1 MKKGIIIVVIA
12 LVALVFAVFLTKCK
26 NESTSDKIRVGVVM
40 PLTGDLAFLGQPFT
54 NAILMN
60 TDTSKVQLFIQDT
73 KGEPKIAIN
82 IINQMISA
90 NNIDAVI
97 SLKPAIS
104 ETINPILE
112 AKGITHFVFAY
123 SPEIT
128 DAKNVIKLY
137 PSSDDEDMAY
147 LNYAKEKDMK
157 SIVFLRH
164 MFPDAELGYKTV
176 VVPKS
181 KELGITVFDE
191 PFDEATKDFN
201 NLTQKVKGYNSD
213 MIVVQSL
220 AYNFVNIVKSFQHSG
235 IRDKMLG
242 DLNFNDLYTY
252 DYEIVKEME
261 NIPFLGLS
269 YVLSEEYDQFDKA
282 YMEKY
287 KEKPTVSAAF
297 PYDVMTVVNNMKD
310 SGTKKD
316 DIIKYYN
323 SHEVNGVTGR
333 IVFNDK
339 GKQAVKY
346 QILRYINGE
355 FKQ

>member
-1 MKKGIIIVVIA
+1 MKKI
-12 LVALVFAVFLTKCK
+12 VFLAIMAFSVILSGCT
-26 NESTSDKIRVGVVM
+26 NDQNSDKIRVGVVM
-40 PLTGDLAFLGQPFT
+40 PLTGELAFLGQPFT

-60 TDTSKVQLFIQDT
+60 TDTSKVELFIQDT

-90 NNIDAVI
+90 NNIDVVI

-137 PSSDDEDMAY
+137 PSSDDEDLSY
-147 LNYAKEKDMK
+147 LNYAKEKGIK

-181 KELGITVFDE
+181 KEYGLTVYDE

-201 NLTQKVKGYNSD
+201 NLTQKVKSYNSD
-213 MIVVQSL
+213 LVVVQSL
-220 AYNFVNIVKSFQHSG
+220 AYNFINIVKSFQHSG

-252 DYEIVKEME
+252 DYDIVKEME

-269 YVLSEEYDQFDKA
+269 YVLSDEYKEFDKA
-282 YMEKY
+282 YFEKFD
-287 KEKPTVSAAF
+287 EKPTVSAAF
-297 PYDVMTVVNNMKD
+297 PYDVMTVVNNMKE
-310 SGTKKD
+310 SGTKKEE
-316 DIIKYYN
+316 IINYYN
-323 SHEVNGVTGR
+323 KNVVNGVTGR
-333 IVFNDK
+333 IVFNEK
-339 GKQAVKY
+339 GKQEIKY
-346 QILRYINGE
+346 EILKYINGE
-355 FKQ
+355 FTK

>member
-1 MKKGIIIVVIA
+1 MKKFFF
-12 LVALVFAVFLTKCK
+12 LAVMVSSLLFVSCNNEK
-26 NESTSDKIRVGVVM
+26 NTDKIRVGVVM

-73 KGEPKIAIN
+73 KGEPKTAVN
-82 IINQMISA
+82 IINQMITA
-90 NNIDAVI
+90 NDIDVVI

-112 AKGITHFVFAY
+112 SKGITHFVFAY

-128 DAKNVIKLY
+128 NASNVVKLY

-147 LNYAKEKDMK
+147 LNYSKEKGYK
-157 SIVFLRH
+157 SIAFLRH
-164 MFPDAELGYKTV
+164 MVPDAELGYKTV
-176 VVPKS
+176 VVPKA
-181 KELGITVFDE
+181 KEYGITVYDE
-191 PFDEATKDFN
+191 PFDEATRDFN
-201 NLTQKVKGYNSD
+201 NLTQKVKKHNTD
-213 MIVVQSL
+213 LIVVQSL
-220 AYNFVNIVKSFQHSG
+220 AYNFINIVKSFQHSG

-269 YVLSEEYDQFDKA
+269 YVLSEEYKEFNK
-282 YMEKY
+282 YYSEKY
-287 KEKPTVSAAF
+287 NEKPTVSAAF
-297 PYDVMTVVNNMKD
+297 PYDVMTVVNNMKE
-310 SGTKKD
+310 SGVKKT

-323 SHEVNGVTGR
+323 EHVVNGVTGR
-333 IVFNDK
+333 IVFNEN
-339 GKQAVKY
+339 GKQEVKY
-346 QILRYINGE
+346 QILKYIDGE
-355 FKQ
+355 FRQQ

>member
-1 MKKGIIIVVIA
+1 MKKV
-12 LVALVFAVFLTKCK
+12 LFFAVMAFSVVLIGCK
-26 NESTSDKIRVGVVM
+26 NDKTSDKIRVGVVM
-40 PLTGDLAFLGQPFT
+40 PLTGELAFLGQPFT

-60 TDTSKVQLFIQDT
+60 TDTSKVELFIQDT

-82 IINQMISA
+82 IVNQMIAA
-90 NNIDAVI
+90 NNIDVVI

-128 DAKNVIKLY
+128 DAKNVVKLY
-137 PSSDDEDMAY
+137 PSSDDEDLSY
-147 LNYAKEKDMK
+147 LNYAKEKGFK

-181 KELGITVFDE
+181 KEYGLTVYDE

-201 NLTQKVKGYNSD
+201 NLTQKVKSHNSD
-213 MIVVQSL
+213 LVVVQSL
-220 AYNFVNIVKSFQHSG
+220 AYNFVNIVKSFQHAG
-235 IRDKMLG
+235 IREKMLG

-269 YVLSEEYDQFDKA
+269 YVLSDEYIKFDKE
-282 YMEKY
+282 YMKKY
-287 KEKPTVSAAF
+287 GEKPTVSAAF
-297 PYDVMTVVNNMKD
+297 PYDVMTVVNNMKE
-310 SGTKKD
+310 SGIKKE

-323 SHEVNGVTGR
+323 SHDVNGVTGK

-339 GKQAVKY
+339 GKQEVKY
-346 QILRYINGE
+346 DILKYLNGE
-355 FKQ
+355 FTK

>member
-1 MKKGIIIVVIA
+1 MKKIILFAIMAFSVI
-12 LVALVFAVFLTKCK
+12 LSGCK
-26 NESTSDKIRVGVVM
+26 EDQKSDKIRIGVVM
-40 PLTGDLAFLGQPFT
+40 PLTGELAFLGQPFT

-60 TDTSKVQLFIQDT
+60 TDTSKVELFIQDT

-82 IINQMISA
+82 IINQMIST

-104 ETINPILE
+104 ETINPVLE

-137 PSSDDEDMAY
+137 PSSDDEDLSY
-147 LNYAKEKDMK
+147 LNYANEKGYK

-176 VVPKS
+176 VIPKS
-181 KELGITVFDE
+181 KEYGLTVYDE
-191 PFDEATKDFN
+191 PFDESTKDFN

-213 MIVVQSL
+213 LIVVQSL
-220 AYNFVNIVKSFQHSG
+220 AYNFINIVKSFQHSG

-252 DYEIVKEME
+252 DYDIVKEME

-269 YVLSEEYDQFDKA
+269 YVLSNEYKEFDKA
-282 YMEKY
+282 YFEKFG
-287 KEKPTVSAAF
+287 EKPTVSAAF
-297 PYDVMTVVNNMKD
+297 PYDVMTVVNNMKE
-310 SGTKKD
+310 SGTQKE
-316 DIIKYYN
+316 DIINYYSKN
-323 SHEVNGVTGR
+323 VVNGVTGR
-333 IVFNDK
+333 IIFNEK
-339 GKQAVKY
+339 GKQEVKY
-346 QILRYINGE
+346 EILKYINGE
-355 FKQ
+355 FTK

>member
-1 MKKGIIIVVIA
+1 MFIMKKIIFYA
-12 LVALVFAVFLTKCK
+12 LVAFSVIFVGCK
-26 NESTSDKIRVGVVM
+26 NENTSNKIRVGVVM

-54 NAILMN
+54 NAIIMN

-73 KGEPKIAIN
+73 KGEPKTAIN
-82 IINQMISA
+82 IINQMITT
-90 NNIDAVI
+90 NHIDVVI

-128 DAKNVIKLY
+128 DANNVVKLY

-147 LNYAKEKDMK
+147 LNYAKEKGYK
-157 SIVFLRH
+157 SIAFLRH

-181 KELGITVFDE
+181 KEYGLTVYDE

-201 NLTQKVKGYNSD
+201 NLSQKIKSYNTD
-213 MIVVQSL
+213 LIVVQSL

-235 IRDKMLG
+235 IKDKMLG

-252 DYEIVKEME
+252 DYEIVREME

-269 YVLSEEYDQFDKA
+269 YVLSEEYKKFDQEYFQ
-282 YMEKY
+282 EHG
-287 KEKPTVSAAF
+287 EKPTVSAAF
-297 PYDVMTVVNNMKD
+297 PYDVMTVVNNMKE

-316 DIIKYYN
+316 EIIKYYN
-323 SHEVNGVTGR
+323 THEVNGVTGR
-333 IVFNDK
+333 IIFNEK
-339 GKQAVKY
+339 GKQEVKY
-346 QILRYINGE
+346 QILRYVDGE
-355 FKQ
+355 FKN